1 MNIRTPN
8 NLRKLLIIDDEQNVL
23 YSMKKALQ
31 SEVLEVI
38 TADTAASGIGKV
50 RLEKPDAVVL
60 DLRLPDGHGLGVFNE
75 IHESFPRLPVII
87 ITAFS
92 TMETAVEAMKRGAY
106 EYLLKPIELQ
116 VLKDLVERALEIS
129 RIDSSSPTFGPSGA
143 ARQDQKIIG
152 RSQAMQEVFK
162 AIGRVAPQDITVLIQ
177 GESGSGKELIAE
189 AIRDH
194 SMRANG
200 PYLAINCAAL
210 QETVLESELFGHER
224 GAFTGAEKSRI
235 GKFEEVHGGTLF
247 LDEIGDMSS
256 TTQAKVLRLLQDG
269 SFQPV
274 GSNETRTA
282 DVRIITATNRNLE
295 KMVSE
300 GLFREDL
307 FYRLRGFVINV
318 PSLRER
324 MEDLELLAMHFL
336 EKFNRE
342 LGKNIQNMTAE
353 AMRCLEAYQWP
364 GNIREL
370 QSVIRYAMLYAVG
383 DTITSSS
390 LPPHLR
396 ADTATNIVDL
406 KSEQDSTLLSKLI
419 EDQIA
424 RNSTNVYR
432 NVHSAVDVMLLYKVL
447 EISQGNQVQ
456 AAQILG
462 ISRTTLRNRLN
473 ELEVFKKKE
482 LCTDSEQRG

>member
-1 MNIRTPN
+1 MKIGTPKD
-8 NLRKLLIIDDEQNVL
+8 LRKLLIIDDEQNVL

-31 SEVLEVI
+31 SDVLEVI

-87 ITAFS
+87 VTAFS

-129 RIDSSSPTFGPSGA
+129 RIDTSSSSVGPLA
-143 ARQDQKIIG
+143 AREDQKIVG

-162 AIGRVAPQDITVLIQ
+162 AIGRVAPQDIPVLIQ

-189 AIRDH
+189 AIREY
-194 SMRANG
+194 SLRAKG

-247 LDEIGDMSS
+247 LDEVGDMSG

-282 DVRIITATNRNLE
+282 DVRIIAATNRNLE

-307 FYRLRGFVINV
+307 FYRLRGFVITV

-324 MEDLELLAMHFL
+324 MDDLELLAMHFL

-342 LGKNIQNMTAE
+342 LGKNIQTVTAG
-353 AMRCLEAYQWP
+353 AMRCLEAYPWP

-396 ADTATNIVDL
+396 ADTVGSVDL
-406 KSEQDSTLLSKLI
+406 KSDQDAMSLSKLI
-419 EDQIA
+419 DVQIA
-424 RNSTNVYR
+424 QSSTNVYR
-432 NVHSAVDVMLLYKVL
+432 NVHSAVDLMLLNKVL

-473 ELEVFKKKE
+473 ELESFKKKRPA
-482 LCTDSEQRG
+482 CTDSVQPD